1 VKGVLAFWIEFDRQ
15 TSFPDGIFLSAHVG
29 IEQSELGVSLRI
41 VGVLSHSL
49 FESWCRRGNV
59 TLGGFEVSTA
69 TNTVYVANGLDTTLA
84 VIDRTLAAFGDLRDA
99 FVEGVSQISAS
110 DSSPC

>member
-1 VKGVLAFWIEFDRQ
+1 
-15 TSFPDGIFLSAHVG
+15 
-29 IEQSELGVSLRI
+29 VSLRI

-49 FESWCRRGNV
+49 FESWCRRGKV
-59 TLGGFEVSTA
+59 TLGGFEVATA

-84 VIDRTLAAFGDLRDA
+84 VIDRTLAAFGDLKDA
-99 FVEGVSQISAS
+99 FVEDVSQISAS